1 MVAERFALR
10 YARIA
15 LGVAFLAQIVSRVR
29 DWPRF
34 EAYCAAVNSFMPAWS
49 IPVIARVATVLELA
63 FGIALVLGV
72 AVRRAAIGAAV
83 LLCLFA
89 IAMAISFGIQEPL
102 DYSVWSASACAL
114 LVAVTARSGT
124 RPGRSALAM

>member
-1 MVAERFALR
+1 MLEQLAVR

-15 LGVAFLAQIVSRVR
+15 LGIAFLSAVASRLR

-34 EAYCAAVNSFMPAWS
+34 EAYCAQVNSFMPAWS
-49 IPVIARVATVLELA
+49 IPLLARVATVLELS

-89 IAMAISFGIQEPL
+89 IAMAISFGIKEPL

-114 LVAVTARSGT
+114 LLAVTAPSGT
-124 RPGRSALAM
+124 RPDRSGPAS